1 MLAMLKQFGLS
12 QAFVPGD
19 WYQEFPP
26 AEITVHNLKTGT
38 RIQEPSLVAV
48 ARAAPEKPAAVGRA
62 ALAYENAPGMVV
74 FSPFRHGQIAHY
86 HTALF
91 LIRSLLG
98 QAGQRVPVPKP
109 IMCVHI
115 QERTTQVEEQALA
128 EAALQAGARKVFL
141 YTDPLPAMLDSAQKR
156 KELRHAVIIHIEP
169 RD

>member
-1 MLAMLKQFGLS
+1 MLKQFDLS
-12 QAFVPGD
+12 QTAVPGD

-38 RIQEPSLVAV
+38 RIREPSLVAV
-48 ARAAPEKPAAVGRA
+48 TRAAPEKPAAVGGA
-62 ALAYENAPGMVV
+62 ALAYENDPDTVV
-74 FSPFRHGQIAHY
+74 FSPFRRGQIAHY
-86 HTALF
+86 RTALF
-91 LIRSLLG
+91 LLRSLLV
-98 QAGQRVPVPKP
+98 QAGLRVPVPKP

-141 YTDPLPAMLDSAQKR
+141 YTDPLSVMLDSAQKR

-169 RD
+169 RE